1 MSEKFEI
8 SLSIL
13 KSPQGLFDESEVQQ
27 NVAYFR
33 LAFYLRIYARRKYI
47 LTLMIIAYE
56 IIFIGGLLMINYF
69 EEDKQKSLK
78 ALLSK

>member
-1 MSEKFEI
+1 
-8 SLSIL
+8 
-13 KSPQGLFDESEVQQ
+13 
-27 NVAYFR
+27 
-33 LAFYLRIYARRKYI
+33 
-47 LTLMIIAYE
+47 MIIAYE